1 MVKESQNHNLP
12 KGNKTPMLEEH
23 AANAVL
29 ENQQVEHDQ
38 INQFDSVEKQVF
50 EQKMLEMESLLRAVV
65 HENTNL
71 RALLEGLE
79 IQKRCRI
86 HL

>member
-1 MVKESQNHNLP
+1 
-12 KGNKTPMLEEH
+12 MLEEH

-38 INQFDSVEKQVF
+38 IDQFDSMEKQAF
-50 EQKMLEMESLLRAVV
+50 KQMILEMESLLRVVV

-71 RALLEGLE
+71 WARLEGLE
-79 IQKRCRI
+79 VQNEM
-86 HL
+86 

>member
-1 MVKESQNHNLP
+1 MVKQSRKRNLP
-12 KGNKTPMLEEH
+12 EGSKTPMLEEH

-38 INQFDSVEKQVF
+38 IDQFDSVEKQVF
-50 EQKMLEMESLLRAVV
+50 EQRMLEMESLLRAVV

-71 RALLEGLE
+71 RARLEGLE
-79 IQKRCRI
+79 VQNEM
-86 HL
+86 